1 MDVVAAECRMQEDKQ
16 AVTTEATGTSIAP
29 QEGWIGIPPLHHQ
42 TKLWIPDTAEEFARQ
57 TVSSA
62 VHFPETRRRYCR
74 TASPRNTDVSWKDMP
89 THLVPFLPYIE
100 KRDSEADTSVL
111 AQDATIMD
119 VGIIQTWIDRCEK
132 LHGIRCHGSRTSQMH
147 SPFPSYLI
155 DVERGCLVAAP
166 ERPRYVALSYVW
178 G

>member
-1 MDVVAAECRMQEDKQ
+1 
-16 AVTTEATGTSIAP
+16 
-29 QEGWIGIPPLHHQ
+29 
-42 TKLWIPDTAEEFARQ
+42 
-57 TVSSA
+57 
-62 VHFPETRRRYCR
+62 
-74 TASPRNTDVSWKDMP
+74 MP
-89 THLVPFLPYIE
+89 TQLVPFLPSIE
-100 KRDSEADTSVL
+100 KGDSEGDTSVL
-111 AQDATIMD
+111 AQDATIID

-166 ERPRYVALSYVW
+166 ERPCYVALSYVW